1 MPSKKKKGTVLI
13 NKEKPLIDEL
23 PKISIL
29 TPLYNRNKFLPLML
43 MNIKTFDYPKEKLEW
58 FILDSK
64 DGDSDVKLIP
74 DQETYETIRRQIH
87 PIKLKYE
94 YIDRKMTIA
103 EKRTYLTKKMTHPYF
118 ANMDSDDIYMEC
130 FLKYSLDLIRKNKAG
145 MCGSPEMIFVW
156 PHLDYR
162 VTAIKCEAKR
172 QAHEATFF
180 GTKKYVRS
188 MNYYTKNDE
197 KGEGASLIDF
207 NENNFVSS
215 ECALQMICVCHNTN
229 TCNKDSFEEINIQ
242 DANITGDKKDILEMI
257 MAEEIASGKVNQSP
271 FTIPDQGGAKPSDLK
286 SERDFKDKKLDE
298 QYVEQLPK
306 KNFKKASFKDFLDE
320 GTTLTK

>member
-1 MPSKKKKGTVLI
+1 MPSKKKKASGHQ
-13 NKEKPLIDEL
+13 KPLSEAGDEL

-43 MNIKTFDYPKEKLEW
+43 ANIRTFDYPKEKLEW

-64 DGDSDVKLIP
+64 DGDSDVKFIP

-103 EKRTYLTKKMTHPYF
+103 EKRTYLTKKMTHNYF

-188 MNYYTKNDE
+188 MNWYTRNDE

-207 NENNFVSS
+207 NENNFVTS

-229 TCNKDSFEEINIQ
+229 TCNKDAFEEINIQ
-242 DANITGDKKDILEMI
+242 DANITGPKKDILEAI
-257 MAEEIASGKVNQSP
+257 MADEIDSGKNNLSP
-271 FTIPDQGGAKPSDLK
+271 FTIPDQGMPALGTDEEK
-286 SERDFKDKKLDE
+286 KDQGQGGTGE
-298 QYVEQLPK
+298 PK
-306 KNFKKASFKDFLDE
+306 KKNYQKASFKEFLNGGDVHTE
-320 GTTLTK
+320 

>member
-1 MPSKKKKGTVLI
+1 MSKKKKGHRLQKIV
-13 NKEKPLIDEL
+13 PDDEF

-29 TPLYNRNKFLPLML
+29 TPLYNRNKFLPLMIS
-43 MNIKTFDYPKEKLEW
+43 NITTFDYPKDKLEW

-74 DQETYETIRRQIH
+74 DQETHEEIRRQIH
-87 PIKLKYE
+87 PIKLRYE
-94 YIDRKMTIA
+94 YVNRKMTIA
-103 EKRTYLTKKMTHPYF
+103 EKRTYLSKKMTHNYF

-130 FLKYSLDLIRKNKAG
+130 FLKYSLDLIKRNKAG

-162 VTAIKCEAKR
+162 VTAIKCESKR

-188 MNYYTKNDE
+188 MNYYTRNDE

-207 NENNFVSS
+207 NEHNFVMS

-229 TCNKDSFEEINIQ
+229 TCNKDAFEEINMQQAKISGPKR
-242 DANITGDKKDILEMI
+242 DVLEMI
-257 MAEEIASGKVNQSP
+257 MRGEVESGKENNSA
-271 FTIPDQGGAKPSDLK
+271 FTIPNQNMANKT
-286 SERDFKDKKLDE
+286 ETETDKETNNVTEEENPNLIYD
-298 QYVEQLPK
+298 
-306 KNFKKASFKDFLDE
+306 
-320 GTTLTK
+320 

>member
-1 MPSKKKKGTVLI
+1 MPSKKKKGSVLI

-43 MNIKTFDYPKEKLEW
+43 ENIKTFDYPKEKLEW
-58 FILDSK
+58 SILDSK

-74 DQETYETIRRQIH
+74 DQQTYETIRRQIH

-103 EKRTYLTKKMTHPYF
+103 EKRTYLTKKMTHNYF
-118 ANMDSDDIYMEC
+118 ANMDSDDIYME
-130 FLKYSLDLIRKNKAG
+130 
-145 MCGSPEMIFVW
+145 SPEMIFVF
-156 PHLDYR
+156 PHLNYR

-207 NENNFVSS
+207 NENNFVTS
-215 ECALQMICVCHNTN
+215 ECSLQMICVVHNYN
-229 TCNKDSFEEINIQ
+229 TCNKDAFEEINIQ
-242 DANITGDKKDILEMI
+242 EANISGPKKNILEAL
-257 MAEEIASGKVNQSP
+257 MAEEIDSGKENNSA

-320 GTTLTK
+320 GATHTD

>member
-1 MPSKKKKGTVLI
+1 MSKKKKGHRLKKIV
-13 NKEKPLIDEL
+13 PDDEF

-29 TPLYNRNKFLPLML
+29 TPLYNRNKFLPLMIS
-43 MNIKTFDYPKEKLEW
+43 NITTFDYPKDKLEW

-74 DQETYETIRRQIH
+74 DQETHEEIRRQIH
-87 PIKLKYE
+87 PIKLRYE
-94 YIDRKMTIA
+94 YVNRKMTIA
-103 EKRTYLTKKMTHPYF
+103 EKRTYLSKKMTHNYF

-130 FLKYSLDLIRKNKAG
+130 FLKYSLDLIKRSKAG

-188 MNYYTKNDE
+188 MNYYTRNDE

-207 NENNFVSS
+207 NEHNFVMS

-229 TCNKDSFEEINIQ
+229 TCNKDAFEEINIQ
-242 DANITGDKKDILEMI
+242 QAKISGPKRDVLEMI
-257 MAEEIASGKVNQSP
+257 MRGEVESGKENNSA
-271 FTIPDQGGAKPSDLK
+271 FTIPNQNMANKT
-286 SERDFKDKKLDE
+286 ETETDKETNNVTEEENPNLIYD
-298 QYVEQLPK
+298 
-306 KNFKKASFKDFLDE
+306 
-320 GTTLTK
+320 

>member
-1 MPSKKKKGTVLI
+1 MSKKKKGHRLQKIV
-13 NKEKPLIDEL
+13 PDDEF

-29 TPLYNRNKFLPLML
+29 TPLYNRNKFLPLMIS
-43 MNIKTFDYPKEKLEW
+43 NITTFDYPKDKLEW

-74 DQETYETIRRQIH
+74 DQETHEEIRRQIH
-87 PIKLKYE
+87 PIKLRYE
-94 YIDRKMTIA
+94 YVNRKMTIA
-103 EKRTYLTKKMTHPYF
+103 EKRTYLSKKMTHNYF

-130 FLKYSLDLIRKNKAG
+130 FLKYSLDLIKRNKAG

-188 MNYYTKNDE
+188 MNYYTRNDE

-207 NENNFVSS
+207 NEHNFVMS

-229 TCNKDSFEEINIQ
+229 TCNKDAFEEINIQ
-242 DANITGDKKDILEMI
+242 QAKISGPKRDVLEMI
-257 MAEEIASGKVNQSP
+257 MRGEVESGKENNSA
-271 FTIPDQGGAKPSDLK
+271 FTIPNQNMANKT
-286 SERDFKDKKLDE
+286 ETETDKETNNVTEEENPNLIYD
-298 QYVEQLPK
+298 
-306 KNFKKASFKDFLDE
+306 
-320 GTTLTK
+320 

>member
-1 MPSKKKKGTVLI
+1 MPSKKKKGTI
-13 NKEKPLIDEL
+13 HQKPQHNLTCEL

-43 MNIKTFDYPKEKLEW
+43 ANVKTFDYPKDKLEW

-64 DGDSDVKLIP
+64 DGDSDVQLIP

-103 EKRTYLTKKMTHPYF
+103 EKRTYLTKKMTYPYF

-215 ECALQMICVCHNTN
+215 ECCLQMICVCHNTN

-242 DANITGDKKDILEMI
+242 EADITGDKKDILEMI
-257 MAEEIASGKVNQSP
+257 MAEEIASGKDNQSP
-271 FTIPDQGGAKPSDLK
+271 FTIPDQGHEIATDTGEDNPNLMYD
-286 SERDFKDKKLDE
+286 
-298 QYVEQLPK
+298 
-306 KNFKKASFKDFLDE
+306 
-320 GTTLTK
+320 

>member
-1 MPSKKKKGTVLI
+1 MPSKKKKGSGLI
-13 NKEKPLIDEL
+13 NKEKPQEDEL

-242 DANITGDKKDILEMI
+242 GANITGDKKDILEMI
-257 MAEEIASGKVNQSP
+257 MAEEIASGKDNQSP

>member
-1 MPSKKKKGTVLI
+1 MPSSKKKRVQQ
-13 NKEKPLIDEL
+13 KPEENQY
-23 PKISIL
+23 PFISIL

-43 MNIKTFDYPKEKLEW
+43 ENIKTFDYPKEKLEW

-64 DGDSDVKLIP
+64 DGDEDVKLIP
-74 DQETYETIRRQIH
+74 DQDAYEALRRSIH

-94 YIDRKMTIA
+94 YINRKMTIA
-103 EKRTYLTKKMTHPYF
+103 EKRTYLSKKMTYPYF

-130 FLKYSLDLIRKNKAG
+130 FLKYSLDLIKKNKAG

-156 PHLDYR
+156 PHLNYR

-197 KGEGASLIDF
+197 KGEGASLIDH

-215 ECALQMICVCHNTN
+215 ECCLQMICVCHNTN
-229 TCNKDSFEEINIQ
+229 TCNKDAFEEINIQ
-242 DANITGDKKDILEMI
+242 DANITGPKKEILEFI
-257 MAEEIASGKVNQSP
+257 MNEEIESGKENKSA
-271 FTIPDQGGAKPSDLK
+271 FTIPDQGVKPSELK

-298 QYVEQLPK
+298 QYQDQLNPPK
-306 KNFKKASFKDFLDE
+306 YQKASFKDFLSA
-320 GTTLTK
+320 